1 MDKNKILKY
10 AAAFIFIIAVAYF
23 WNRIAKASNAEE
35 KQEARI
41 EAWKSNVAAK
51 KKGSTKNV
59 GFGKKEMHGNQVVL
73 QDLDEVVMA
82 RRSPS
87 VVKEYETFTVSFNP
101 ENKTPNYVSWILHGR
116 KTGGRVE
123 RSNKFWTDSDIEG
136 CPDTRDYSRSGYD
149 RGHMCPAGEQK
160 WSAKAMH
167 DCFVM
172 TNMCP
177 QNHDLNTGAWN
188 TLEEM
193 ERVWAKRDSAIV
205 IVAGPIYDGS
215 ETETIGRA
223 KVRVPSAFFKVLL
236 APFASPM
243 RAIGFVYPNMRCEG
257 NMQSYS
263 TSVDEVE
270 KMTGLDFFSAL
281 PDDIEDDIEA
291 SVSFR
296 EWNSRYRNER
306 NAKKEYE
313 YDKR

>member
-205 IVAGPIYDGS
+205 IVAGPIYDGN

-270 KMTGLDFFSAL
+270 KITGLDFFFAL